1 MNCELVRRY
10 IDAYIDSE
18 VDATI
23 QLEFERHLTECARCA
38 EDVAFARAVKAQI
51 RDQLRA
57 TRAPASLRAKISS
70 ALDAAERGT
79 STAPARTSSWASIKL
94 SPLAPRYAIPIAAA
108 AAAALGVS
116 YIVSQRDEMAG
127 TTPRASAAAAA
138 PIFEDVVRVHS
149 SELPPDV
156 VGERPAVASY
166 FRNRVHF
173 PVRPAAFERNDAR
186 LIGARLS
193 NVRDQR
199 AAALYYDVGGKR
211 LTVVVFDG
219 GEQVYDGSQRARMLG
234 RDLFYRQVHGYTVP
248 VRNQDGLN
256 YAFAGDMDRQS
267 LLRLAATARVEY

>member
-1 MNCELVRRY
+1 MNCEIVRRY
-10 IDAYIDSE
+10 IDPYIDSE
-18 VDATI
+18 VDATV
-23 QLEFERHLTECARCA
+23 QLEFERHLSECPRCG
-38 EDVAFARAVKAQI
+38 EEVVFARSVKAHV
-51 RDQLRA
+51 RDQLRT
-57 TRAPASLRAKISS
+57 TRAPEALRAKIAV
-70 ALDAAERGT
+70 ALDAA
-79 STAPARTSSWASIKL
+79 SASKAASSSSWAIKL
-94 SPLAPRYAIPIAAA
+94 RPLAPRYAIPIAAA

-116 YIVSQRDEMAG
+116 YIVSQPENAADAG
-127 TTPRASAAAAA
+127 PRAVGAAAA

-156 VGERPAVASY
+156 VGEKPEVASY

-173 PVRPAAFERNDAR
+173 PVRPAAFERRDAR

-248 VRNQDGLN
+248 VRNQDGLS

>member
-1 MNCELVRRY
+1 MNCEIVRRY

-18 VDATI
+18 VDATV
-23 QLEFERHLTECARCA
+23 QLEFERHLSECPRCG
-38 EDVAFARAVKAQI
+38 EDVTFARAVKAHV
-51 RDQLRA
+51 RDQLRT
-57 TRAPASLRAKISS
+57 TRAPEALRAKIAV
-70 ALDAAERGT
+70 ALDAASASKASAIG
-79 STAPARTSSWASIKL
+79 SSWAIKL
-94 SPLAPRYAIPIAAA
+94 RPLAPRYAIPIAAA
-108 AAAALGVS
+108 AAAAIGVS
-116 YIVSQRDEMAG
+116 YIVSQPENAADAG
-127 TTPRASAAAAA
+127 PRAVGAAAA

-156 VGERPAVASY
+156 VGEKPEVASY

-173 PVRPAAFERNDAR
+173 PVRPAAFERRDAR

-248 VRNQDGLN
+248 VRNQDGLS